1 MLVNCITWNIL
12 ATGFTNFNK
21 GVVDKNDG
29 ETFDDMSLRYANVIR
44 ILAVIIN
51 ANDMDFICLQEV
63 DPLFYELLKELD
75 FFSENFGLIYHK
87 NVLLNS
93 YKFKAFNLIMYRK
106 NKWNLHRKFF
116 LKITD
121 QHHITQNKTRSNMP
135 KRAQIAITAH
145 FKNNDGEDINIVNTK
160 LSGVEDRL
168 DIRLDELRNIM
179 DKIASKG
186 KTMIMGDFNETD
198 FESIDTTMHEYN
210 YKIVKDYF
218 MLDNFATSFHP
229 FNIDWKKKEMYREK
243 DEKFF
248 ECIDYMIVPSDSKI
262 LRQQFLPS
270 ADKGIFEIEAPYN
283 GDEPYNP
290 NNWSSDHA
298 LLFFSIEL

>member
-1 MLVNCITWNIL
+1 MIINCITWNIL
-12 ATGFTNFNK
+12 ASGFTNFNK
-21 GVVDKNDG
+21 GVVKKEDG
-29 ETFDDMSLRYANVIR
+29 ETFDDMSLRYANITR

-51 ANDMDFICLQEV
+51 ANNIDFVCLQEV
-63 DPLFYELLKELD
+63 DPLFYQLMTELD
-75 FFSENFGLIYHK
+75 FFSENFGFIYHK
-87 NVLLNS
+87 NVSLNS

-106 NKWNLHRKFF
+106 DKWNLRRKFF

-121 QHHITQNKTRSNMP
+121 QHHITQNKTRKDMP

-145 FKNNDGEDINIVNTK
+145 FRNNDGEDINIVNTK

-179 DKIASKG
+179 EKVTSKG
-186 KTMIMGDFNETD
+186 KTMIMGDFNETN
-198 FESIDTTMHEYN
+198 FESIDSAMQEYD

-229 FNIDWKKKEMYREK
+229 FNIDWKKMEMYREK
-243 DEKFF
+243 DEKYF
-248 ECIDYMIVPSDSKI
+248 ECIDYMIVPSESKV

-270 ADKGIFEIEAPYN
+270 AEKGIFEIEAPYN
-283 GDEPYNP
+283 GDEPYSP

-298 LLFFSIEL
+298 LLFFSIEI